1 MNDSASSLPIVVG
14 IDGSKHALRAAMW
27 ALDEAVSRDAQLLL
41 TCVID
46 PNSRDLERYAY
57 AGNVLHKA
65 WASVEGAGK
74 PVKLESTV
82 LEGDP
87 ISQLVQISRSAQMIC
102 VGSRGTN
109 NSPDHERGS
118 TAAELAKAA
127 FSPVAIVRRRHTH
140 QPIPASVL
148 RQKLAE

>member
-102 VGSRGTN
+102 VGSRGQTTPRITSVDLPRRNWRKPRSHQLPSSGVATLTN
-109 NSPDHERGS
+109 PYPLVSCARN
-118 TAAELAKAA
+118 
-127 FSPVAIVRRRHTH
+127 
-140 QPIPASVL
+140 
-148 RQKLAE
+148 